1 MKRRQRKLI
10 GTVAMVV
17 FVLFYAMIVTAMVP
31 RVMLDMSKAWQMV
44 FYAVAG
50 LAWGIP
56 LFPLIKW
63 MEQRGEGETD

>member
-10 GTVAMVV
+10 GTLAMILFVA
-17 FVLFYAMIVTAMVP
+17 FYALIVTALAP
-31 RVMLDMSKAWQMV
+31 RIMLDTSKTWQMI
-44 FYAVAG
+44 FFAVAG

-63 MEQRGEGETD
+63 MEQRGADEAD